1 MDFRHALIT
10 GGAGFIGSHIAEML
24 IDKGIEVTVLDN
36 LSVGKK
42 ENIPDRARFIK
53 GDINDSSLA
62 KKLTQE
68 CDIVFHEAARVTIRG
83 SLDKCYEDAQTNLM
97 GTLNMLTACKNNN
110 NRVRKFVFAS
120 SMAVYA
126 DSPLGKPINEDYMNE
141 PISPYGISK
150 LAAEKYVHLL
160 CKMNNID
167 SVVLRYFNTFGP
179 RQTLTPYVG
188 VITIFINRLLKGE
201 SPVIFGDGNQLRDFV
216 YVGDIARAN
225 ILGMEKDVTQVTV
238 NIGTGIPTSVNQ
250 VADLLIKKINPSI
263 SVLRGEER
271 HEELKISFPDIGRA
285 KKLLGYE
292 PKFSLE
298 DRIEEVI
305 EHIRGMI

>member
-1 MDFRHALIT
+1 MDFRHALVT

-24 IDKGIEVTVLDN
+24 IDKGTEVTVLDN
-36 LSVGKK
+36 LSVGKR
-42 ENIPDRARFIK
+42 ENVPTEARFIE

-68 CDIVFHEAARVTIRG
+68 CDIMFHEAARVTIRG
-83 SLDKCYEDAQTNLM
+83 SFDRCYEDAQTNLM
-97 GTLNMLTACKNNN
+97 GTLNMLTACKNSK
-110 NRVRKFVFAS
+110 VRKFVFAS
-120 SMAVYA
+120 SIAVYA
-126 DSPLGKPINEDYMNE
+126 DSPVVKPINEDYMQE

-160 CKMNNID
+160 CKMSNID

-179 RQTLTPYVG
+179 GQTLTPYVG

-216 YVGDIARAN
+216 YVGDIVRAN
-225 ILGMEKDVTQVTV
+225 ILAMEKDVSQVTV

-263 SVLRGEER
+263 SVARGEER
-271 HEELKISFPDIGRA
+271 HEELKVSFPDIGRA
-285 KKLLGYE
+285 KKVLGYE
-292 PKFSLE
+292 PEFSLE
-298 DRIEEVI
+298 DKIEEVI
-305 EHIRGMI
+305 DHIRGMI